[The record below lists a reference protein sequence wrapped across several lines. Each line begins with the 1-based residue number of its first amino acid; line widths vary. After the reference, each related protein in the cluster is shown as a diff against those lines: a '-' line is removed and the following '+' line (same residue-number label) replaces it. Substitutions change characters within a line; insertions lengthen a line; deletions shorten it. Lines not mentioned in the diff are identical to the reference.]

1 MSSLLGAILHD
12 SLLEIVDAEDDSAAT
27 SKAGEEQESK
37 ELLQEA
43 NGGGDCDDDDNVAEA
58 EDSGPSYPPHML
70 TPSVAAALR
79 LIKTN
84 PHVICEAGDDGV
96 PNIFHGLHS
105 LPVVDAILERF
116 PDEARVVKEAR
127 LEERPLHAACA
138 TPNVQIE
145 IIRALLRV
153 FPEAVSIKTREG
165 KTALHIASANP
176 TASPQILSLLANQN
190 PEAAQVRELRHDSLP
205 LHYACAFRA
214 CLDSVEV
221 LLKHNP
227 QAVQAA
233 DGKGNLP
240 LHLACLY
247 QSPPE
252 VIELLSDQYPPAL
265 SVPDGKGRLP
275 LHLATISAQP
285 VSVVERLLALNPG
298 AVDQAVPDG
307 GKPPKKPIHFAIRQ
321 KSNLDVVQVLLR
333 ASRAADTDMSV
344 SGDTLLHSALEFS
357 ASEEVVRTII
367 ATHPASV
374 RELNVDGKL
383 PLHFAAWHQ
392 SPPAII
398 SLLLEAFPEAVKEK
412 EAKGGNLPL
421 HYAIQY
427 APQGPTA
434 DVRPALMLLEAFP
447 AAVFETNN
455 KGFFPIHLAARSRC
469 PLALLDAL
477 LKFCPFSVGFP
488 DKDPKSGLV
497 PLDYALRLNASADVI
512 ARLLGVPKG
521 EPVAAKITSNGNGN
535 SNGNSNGRG
544 KEEGWYEDLP
554 DVDEKE
560 LGLKDALLELQARYA
575 AQGEDYRGLRRRM
588 DKQTKELQAN
598 IKELKALKHEL
609 SWRDDK
615 IRILQ
620 RELDIHKKELET
632 LK

>member
-12 SLLEIVDAEDDSAAT
+12 SLLEIDNEECGAAICEDH
-27 SKAGEEQESK
+27 
-37 ELLQEA
+37 EA
-43 NGGGDCDDDDNVAEA
+43 NPVQQDASDDDEGAEV
-58 EDSGPSYPPHML
+58 EESGPTYPPHML

-79 LIKTN
+79 LIATN
-84 PHVICEAGDDGV
+84 PQAVRESGDDGV

-105 LPVVDAILERF
+105 LPVVDAILEHF
-116 PDEARVVKEAR
+116 PDEARAVKEAR

-165 KTALHIASANP
+165 KTALHIAAANP
-176 TASPQILSLLANQN
+176 TASPQVLSLLSNQH
-190 PEAAQVRELRHDSLP
+190 PEAAFVRELRHDSLP

-227 QAVQAA
+227 QAVQAT

-247 QSPPE
+247 QAPE
-252 VIELLSDQYPPAL
+252 EVVELLSDLFPVAL
-265 SVPDGKGRLP
+265 SLPDGKGRLP
-275 LHLATISAQP
+275 LHLATISAMP
-285 VSVVERLLALNPG
+285 VSVVQRLLERFPQ
-298 AVDQAVPDG
+298 AVERAVPDG

-321 KSNLDVVQVLLR
+321 KSNLEVVQVLLR
-333 ASRAADTDMSV
+333 ASRAAGTDMSV

-357 ASEEVVRTII
+357 ASEEVVRTILS
-367 ATHPASV
+367 THPGSI

-392 SPPAII
+392 APPAII
-398 SLLLEAFPEAVKEK
+398 SLLLEAHPEAVRNKEK
-412 EAKGGNLPL
+412 KGGNLPL

-455 KGFFPIHLAARSRC
+455 KGFFPVHLAARSRC
-469 PLALLDAL
+469 PLALLDGL
-477 LKFCPFSVGFP
+477 LKYCPHSVGFA

-497 PLDYALRLNASADVI
+497 PLDYALRLNASAAVI
-512 ARLLGVPKG
+512 ARLLGVPDG
-521 EPVAAKITSNGNGN
+521 VPAAPSSVQGG
-535 SNGNSNGRG
+535 GGGRG
-544 KEEGWYEDLP
+544 RNEGWYEELP

-575 AQGEDYRGLRRRM
+575 AQGEDFRGLRRRM
-588 DKQTKELQAN
+588 EKQTKELQAKISEN
-598 IKELKALKHEL
+598 KALKHGVT
-609 SWRDDK
+609 WRDDK
-615 IRILQ
+615 IRILE
-620 RELDIHKKELET
+620 RELCILKKELDT
-632 LK
+632 VK